1 MRMLTQTNKAYRI
14 IARNIEQNRR
24 EPHGELD
31 TSLDRESE
39 IKTANTEKV
48 LVTIQK
54 AKSLDGKSI
63 YLSEY
68 MCREK
73 MGTMLNLSIY
83 KATIYYISR
92 IELTYDSK
100 RTLGLPDDSGER
112 IRSRPLAGTQ
122 SDG

>member
-1 MRMLTQTNKAYRI
+1 
-14 IARNIEQNRR
+14 
-24 EPHGELD
+24 
-31 TSLDRESE
+31 
-39 IKTANTEKV
+39 
-48 LVTIQK
+48 
-54 AKSLDGKSI
+54 
-63 YLSEY
+63 

>member
-39 IKTANTEKV
+39 IKV

-54 AKSLDGKSI
+54 AKSLDGKAI
-63 YLSEY
+63 DIL
-68 MCREK
+68 
-73 MGTMLNLSIY
+73 
-83 KATIYYISR
+83 
-92 IELTYDSK
+92 
-100 RTLGLPDDSGER
+100 ER
-112 IRSRPLAGTQ
+112 VYV
-122 SDG
+122 

>member
-1 MRMLTQTNKAYRI
+1 
-14 IARNIEQNRR
+14 
-24 EPHGELD
+24 
-31 TSLDRESE
+31 
-39 IKTANTEKV
+39 
-48 LVTIQK
+48 
-54 AKSLDGKSI
+54 
-63 YLSEY
+63 

-122 SDG
+122 SDGQNFERTSLLPISDFHLSPSMDLCGMAVQTSLAGTRELRAS